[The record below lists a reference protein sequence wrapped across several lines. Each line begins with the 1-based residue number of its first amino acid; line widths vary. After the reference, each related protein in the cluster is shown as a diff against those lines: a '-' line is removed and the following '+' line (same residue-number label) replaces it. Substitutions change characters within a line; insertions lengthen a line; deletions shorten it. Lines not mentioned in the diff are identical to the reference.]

1 MMKEGSRSLHGGGRQ
16 CVLQLESVEFLRQRR
31 RRRVLGRAQPVVT
44 GRAVGRRRRGGT
56 GPRRS
61 PGVLP
66 AASARLDLDDRRLGR
81 LGEAHLALE
90 GGPGAVVQA
99 ARRTR
104 DRAAGRQAVAARQ
117 RVGQ

>member
-1 MMKEGSRSLHGGGRQ
+1 MKEGSRSLHGGGRQ

-44 GRAVGRRRRGGT
+44 GRAVGRGGGT

-66 AASARLDLDDRRLGR
+66 DASARFDLDDRRLGR

>member
-1 MMKEGSRSLHGGGRQ
+1 MKEGSRSLHGGGRQ

-44 GRAVGRRRRGGT
+44 GRAVGRRRRRRGT

-61 PGVLP
+61 PGVLR